1 MLRVVTSGVHRTL
14 QLRLRVTADSSC
26 VYTLEVLSDRLDRC
40 RCSLSFAFE
49 LEKQMH
55 CFDTGRHAGDTQ
67 KELRDFAKA
76 VYDVDRELEDLR
88 GFDDSSTGGAQGQ
101 VPSDVG
107 AWGRVGAVAWRLVA
121 ADDAAFAGRGQTLPC
136 SQILLRKVPRSSGGP
151 AWDRAEVDL
160 TRNSESADASSP
172 PCASVFFDVRA
183 APAASLPLRFVTA
196 LAADLDSSALE
207 AALDEFLR
215 GLCVA
220 LSLLHNVIY
229 VFLYM

>member
-1 MLRVVTSGVHRTL
+1 MAAEPQHLAVLLYACAAARDAGAAGAALPRAAAVT
-14 QLRLRVTADSSC
+14 
-26 VYTLEVLSDRLDRC
+26 
-40 RCSLSFAFE
+40 
-49 LEKQMH
+49 
-55 CFDTGRHAGDTQ
+55 
-67 KELRDFAKA
+67 
-76 VYDVDRELEDLR
+76 
-88 GFDDSSTGGAQGQ
+88 
-101 VPSDVG
+101 
-107 AWGRVGAVAWRLVA
+107 
-121 ADDAAFAGRGQTLPC
+121 
-136 SQILLRKVPRSSGGP
+136 
-151 AWDRAEVDL
+151 AWDRAEADL